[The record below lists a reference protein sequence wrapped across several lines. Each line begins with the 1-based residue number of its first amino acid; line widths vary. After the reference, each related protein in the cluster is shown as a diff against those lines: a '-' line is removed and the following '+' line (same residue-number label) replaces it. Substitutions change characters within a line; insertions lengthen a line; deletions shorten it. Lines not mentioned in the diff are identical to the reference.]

1 MIDCIVPALNEQQ
14 TIGGVLDRL
23 KASGAFRRILVVDDG
38 SKDRTAD
45 IARRAGAAVLR
56 LTPNRG
62 KGQAMLAAARRTT
75 APRVA
80 FFDADLRGLSESH
93 VRRLVEAS
101 NAGYDMVCGLRDY
114 GLFGNPLQGIG
125 PLITGE
131 RIMKRWVLERCP
143 PSCFR
148 GYAIETALN
157 DTVRRHGGRT
167 CLVPMIGCGVRGK
180 VKKAG
185 ILDGL
190 GGHWKM
196 FRQIWDTQCAL
207 RRSGGTTCTLG
218 GG

>member
-1 MIDCIVPALNEQQ
+1 MIDCIVPALNEEQ
-14 TIGGVLDRL
+14 TIGSVLERL
-23 KASGAFRRILVVDDG
+23 QRSGAFRRLLVVDDG
-38 SKDRTAD
+38 SKDRTAA
-45 IARRAGAAVLR
+45 IAKSRGCPVLR
-56 LTPNRG
+56 LLPNRG
-62 KGQAMLAAARRTT
+62 KGQAMLLAARRTD
-75 APRVA
+75 APLVA
-80 FFDADLRGLSESH
+80 FFDADLVGLSDEH

-101 NAGYDMVCGLRDY
+101 RAGYDMVCGLRDY
-114 GLFGNPLQGIG
+114 GLLGNPLQGIG

-143 PSCFR
+143 PSCWS

-190 GGHWKM
+190 SGHWKM
-196 FRQIWDTQCAL
+196 FRQIWATRDAL
-207 RRSGGTTCTLG
+207 AKSDGRACTIG
-218 GG
+218 R